1 MLQRSLNEL
10 EKLIAKMIGD
20 PRASRHIYPII
31 LLNCIETY
39 LQTGKQSFTLAEM
52 RKGYNQTI
60 QRLVG
65 DLGHSLGIGG
75 RFLDTYPDRLVTRSR
90 LLQRHP
96 SERLW
101 SLMPDVAQHS
111 ENLAKYIQIKLQE
124 VLTRKAGALVRL
136 QKALTLDQEDKPE
149 VQGVLAGMRPSAEM
163 LDHIENSIDDSSVRK
178 ILTDPT
184 SSSFR
189 SFFEHGFEDGS
200 KGLVHSGHGFEVC
213 MFAILKVF
221 LARFGCKLYR
231 DTRTYGSEKGTDIS
245 TNFGVVYQVKKECLG
260 NESVFAKLV
269 NELRQNF
276 SAGRIQEGN
285 IFVIVESERK
295 GYGERLRREN
305 GVSCLTKDEIV
316 GLLDDLSPR
325 EKLEVL
331 ICLLQEFRRELL
343 SRVRMPRRTSP

>member
-1 MLQRSLNEL
+1 
-10 EKLIAKMIGD
+10 MIED
-20 PRASRHIYPII
+20 ARASRQILPII
-31 LLNCIETY
+31 LLYSIEAY
-39 LQTGKQSFTLAEM
+39 LQEGEEAITLAEM

-60 QRLVG
+60 QELESQ
-65 DLGHSLGIGG
+65 LGHSLGIGG
-75 RFLDTYPDRLVTRSR
+75 KFNDTYPDRLVTRR
-90 LLQRHP
+90 KLLQRAHP
-96 SERLW
+96 SEKVW
-101 SLMPDVAQHS
+101 SVMPDVAQHG
-111 ENLAKYIQIKLQE
+111 EHLAEYIRDKLQS
-124 VLTRKAGALVRL
+124 VLARKAAALVRL
-136 QKALTLDQEDKPE
+136 QEALKLDQADESE
-149 VQGVLAGMRPSAEM
+149 VQEVLTGMRPSAEM

-178 ILTDPT
+178 ILTDST

-189 SFFEHGFEDGS
+189 NFLEHGFEDGGE
-200 KGLVHSGHGFEVC
+200 GLVHSGHGFEVC

-285 IFVIVESERK
+285 VFVIVESERK

-331 ICLLQEFRRELL
+331 ICILQEFRRELL
-343 SRVRMPRRTSP
+343 SRIKPPGRRRNKESNP